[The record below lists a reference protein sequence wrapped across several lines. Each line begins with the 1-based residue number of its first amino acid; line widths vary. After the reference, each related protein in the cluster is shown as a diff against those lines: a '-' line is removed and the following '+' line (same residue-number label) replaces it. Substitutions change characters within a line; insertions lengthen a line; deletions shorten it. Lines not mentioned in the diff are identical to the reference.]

1 MQNFP
6 NLCLNCKKYIL
17 PIEPE
22 YHTKLFPDAQL
33 VTEKNKFFVDQKAY
47 RYALQKVYVSF
58 SPYALSAK
66 PGDQFVVYR
75 KGEEGTIK
83 KYSSVETGVG
93 VICSIKHHFNN
104 RDEFLKECNNRTVF
118 SKEELNRFWEFKQ
131 NSLYVVNF
139 IYVGAFKKKPTLN
152 YLHSINVV
160 QWPNGPG
167 PFTPISD
174 EQFKLILR
182 EGEGLI

>member
-66 PGDQFVVYR
+66 PGD
-75 KGEEGTIK
+75 
-83 KYSSVETGVG
+83 
-93 VICSIKHHFNN
+93 
-104 RDEFLKECNNRTVF
+104 
-118 SKEELNRFWEFKQ
+118 
-131 NSLYVVNF
+131 
-139 IYVGAFKKKPTLN
+139 
-152 YLHSINVV
+152 
-160 QWPNGPG
+160 
-167 PFTPISD
+167 
-174 EQFKLILR
+174 
-182 EGEGLI
+182 